1 MRADLRRLP
10 AVILIALIGLYRRF
24 VSPAL
29 GRHCRFEPSCSA
41 YAQEAVARHGALAGG
56 MLAIK
61 RIARCH
67 PWGAG
72 GFDPVP
78 ERRGA

>member
-1 MRADLRRLP
+1 MRDGLGRLP
-10 AVILIALIGLYRRF
+10 ARSLIALIGLYRRF

-41 YAQEAVARHGALAGG
+41 YAQEAIARHGAIRGGILAVR
-56 MLAIK
+56 
-61 RIARCH
+61 RIVRCH